1 MLVCHVVRG
10 PVLPTFEHTY
20 QMNKSTIIMPCN
32 SSGVTDPQST
42 KGWAYV
48 DFDWSNW
55 KGTGDADGWAK
66 HKPMDCE
73 ELMVK
78 QVEMTV
84 GASPDTKVFVYR
96 NMIKALPWFTSVREK
111 IEDPKY
117 ARWFMNFS
125 EAVIANHSAAAVPV
139 CDDNYNPPLCSHLYH
154 DQSQTPG
161 YPHGDGNCAAPVR
174 CIRTA
179 LAVACLFTA

>member
-1 MLVCHVVRG
+1 MGLLALARALRFCGCTVLVYALTPSVAMAVM
-10 PVLPTFEHTY
+10 PKFPHTY

-55 KGTGDADGWAK
+55 KGTGDSDGWAK

-84 GASPDTKVFVYR
+84 AASPDTKVFVYR
-96 NMIKALPWFTSVREK
+96 NMIKALPWYVLS
-111 IEDPKY
+111 PSPLPG
-117 ARWFMNFS
+117 A
-125 EAVIANHSAAAVPV
+125 
-139 CDDNYNPPLCSHLYH
+139 CDF
-154 DQSQTPG
+154 
-161 YPHGDGNCAAPVR
+161 A
-174 CIRTA
+174 
-179 LAVACLFTA
+179 